1 MIDQHDVRTMA
12 SVDRNPLELISAVYL
27 TALPLGSGTP
37 EAFELGPF
45 LVQPLDALS
54 ILPLPAS
61 MRVLVADSEVVFL
74 IAHLDPGVQRE
85 RVPTVVRRG
94 LTSSFW
100 LPPLR
105 FPVVRTI
112 WRLRDLA
119 DPAILGDLFPQGSS
133 PLARAA

>member
-27 TALPLGSGTP
+27 TALPLGS
-37 EAFELGPF
+37 GPF

-119 DPAILGDLFPQGSS
+119 DPAIVGDLFPQGSS